1 MRAHM
6 HVMQREEAMAR
17 LYREYAPE
25 ILTHLR
31 IHALSQEDAEDILVD
46 VFVAAIENEKFW
58 ELPEYA
64 QHLWLWRVARNKMID
79 TFRRSQRRQGIAL
92 EYVEDSL
99 YEDERYGP
107 EFSVVRQED
116 YDHLQEQVQRLPE
129 LQQEILRLRFG
140 LGLPCGEI
148 ARRLGKQENAVRV
161 MLSRTLNLLRTLYHR
176 QREGL

>member
-1 MRAHM
+1 MRAKM
-6 HVMQREEAMAR
+6 HVMQREEAVAR
-17 LYREYAPE
+17 LYREYAPG

-46 VFVAAIENEKFW
+46 VFVAAMENEKFW
-58 ELPEYA
+58 ELPEHA
-64 QHLWLWRVARNKMID
+64 QHLWLWL
-79 TFRRSQRRQGIAL
+79 FRRSQRPQGIAL
-92 EYVEDSL
+92 EHVEDSL

-107 EFSVVRQED
+107 EFSVMRQED

-148 ARRLGKQENAVRV
+148 ARRLGKQENAVRL
-161 MLSRTLNLLRTLYHR
+161 MLSRTLNLLRTLYRR
-176 QREGL
+176 QREGF